1 MDEMIWSPA
10 LSQAARH
17 LANHEGSCGTYGDV
31 YGNFIP
37 HLLQKYYAL
46 TYEDLTI
53 LKLEGE
59 DMGGDSD
66 YAANA
71 QAILEYILAQKH
83 IDTSILKSETHLY
96 LGIGCACSVENSYLC
111 YIVSAK
117 DVVAPITTEKL
128 PIF

>member
-1 MDEMIWSPA
+1 
-10 LSQAARH
+10 
-17 LANHEGSCGTYGDV
+17 
-31 YGNFIP
+31 
-37 HLLQKYYAL
+37 
-46 TYEDLTI
+46 
-53 LKLEGE
+53 
-59 DMGGDSD
+59 MGGDSN

>member
-1 MDEMIWSPA
+1 
-10 LSQAARH
+10 
-17 LANHEGSCGTYGDV
+17 
-31 YGNFIP
+31 
-37 HLLQKYYAL
+37 
-46 TYEDLTI
+46 
-53 LKLEGE
+53 
-59 DMGGDSD
+59 MGGDSTNQFKD
-66 YAANA
+66 NA

-117 DVVAPITTEKL
+117 DIVAPIITEKL